1 MGGDDSALE
10 VSDQEKSW
18 YDHQDKSVFQ
28 KEAEVF
34 QKKKGVS
41 FDTLG
46 KGNWSFMF
54 KLKAEN
60 PFNKTYI
67 T

>member
-28 KEAEVF
+28 K
-34 QKKKGVS
+34 KKGVS

-46 KGNWSFMF
+46 KDNW
-54 KLKAEN
+54 
-60 PFNKTYI
+60 
-67 T
+67 